1 MNGISIYREM
11 TAGMPAG
18 DLAISL
24 GEAAK
29 PATDLTSYVHF
40 DVCPTWLELA
50 IRHLSDAQVA
60 QVARVE
66 AWKGA
71 DENAKAGALQ
81 WEFEASM
88 QAIVA
93 AAIAIDALSAAVRR
107 KVKLPQLLV
116 DKWREKHTP
125 RYIQTSEVL
134 RRALSLTPRAASALR
149 QNLGEISRF
158 RNLAIDPSGATDARV
173 LHPEL
178 NIGVEWRFAYFR
190 CDNALLI
197 VKVTVRLILELLA
210 SGKPQD
216 AEVQAYV
223 NALWSRVE
231 PLQNSNAIGS
241 HVRRDQRLSVL

>member
-1 MNGISIYREM
+1 MNGAPIYREM
-11 TAGMPAG
+11 MAGMSTG
-18 DLAISL
+18 SLAIL
-24 GEAAK
+24 PGEAAK
-29 PATDLTSYVHF
+29 PAADFASYVHF

-50 IRHLSDAQVA
+50 IRHLSDAHVA
-60 QVARVE
+60 QVARIE
-66 AWKGA
+66 AWKSA

-93 AAIAIDALSAAVRR
+93 AAIAIDALYAAVRP

-116 DKWREKHTP
+116 EKWREKHTP
-125 RYIQTSEVL
+125 LYIQASEVL

-158 RNLAIDPSGATDARV
+158 RNLAIDPSGATDAPV

-178 NIGVEWRFAYFR
+178 RVGVEWRFAYFR

-197 VKVTVRLILELLA
+197 VKVTLRLVLELLA
-210 SGKPQD
+210 SAKPQD
-216 AEVQAYV
+216 ADVQAYV

-231 PLQNSNAIGS
+231 PLQSSNAFGPQ
-241 HVRRDQRLSVL
+241 VRRDQRLSVP

>member
-1 MNGISIYREM
+1 
-11 TAGMPAG
+11 
-18 DLAISL
+18 
-24 GEAAK
+24 
-29 PATDLTSYVHF
+29 LTSYVHF

-60 QVARVE
+60 QVARIE
-66 AWKGA
+66 AWKSA
-71 DENAKAGALQ
+71 DENTKAGALQ

-93 AAIAIDALSAAVRR
+93 AAIAIDALYAAVRP
-107 KVKLPQLLV
+107 KVKLPPLLV
-116 DKWREKHTP
+116 EKWREKHTP
-125 RYIQTSEVL
+125 LYIQTSEVL
-134 RRALSLTPRAASALR
+134 RRALSLTPRAARALR

-158 RNLAIDPSGATDARV
+158 RNLAIDPSGTTDAPV

-178 NIGVEWRFAYFR
+178 RVGVEWRFAYFR

-197 VKVTVRLILELLA
+197 VKVTLRLILELLA

-231 PLQNSNAIGS
+231 PLQNSNAFGPQ
-241 HVRRDQRLSVL
+241 VRRGHRLSVP

>member
-1 MNGISIYREM
+1 MNGAPMYREM
-11 TAGMPAG
+11 TAGISTG
-18 DLAISL
+18 SLAIL
-24 GEAAK
+24 PGEAAK
-29 PATDLTSYVHF
+29 PTTGLTPYVHF
-40 DVCPTWLELA
+40 DVCPIWLELA

-60 QVARVE
+60 QVARIE
-66 AWKGA
+66 AWKHA
-71 DENAKAGALQ
+71 DEDAKAGALQ

-93 AAIAIDALSAAVRR
+93 AAIAIDALYAAVRP
-107 KVKLPQLLV
+107 KIKLPQLLV
-116 DKWREKHTP
+116 QKWREKHTP
-125 RYIQTSEVL
+125 IYVQTSEVL
-134 RRALSLTPRAASALR
+134 RRALSLTPRAACALR

-158 RNLAIDPSGATDARV
+158 RNLAIDSSGTTDAPV

-178 NIGVEWRFAYFR
+178 RVGVEWRFAYFR

-197 VKVTVRLILELLA
+197 VKVTLRLILELLA

-231 PLQNSNAIGS
+231 PLQNSNAFGS
-241 HVRRDQRLSVL
+241 HVRRDQRLSMP

>member
-1 MNGISIYREM
+1 MNGVSIYREM
-11 TAGMPAG
+11 TAEMSASL
-18 DLAISL
+18 LAISR

-29 PATDLTSYVHF
+29 PATALTADVHF
-40 DVCPTWLELA
+40 DVCPIWLELA

-60 QVARVE
+60 QAARVE
-66 AWKGA
+66 AWKGV

-93 AAIAIDALSAAVRR
+93 AAMAIDALYAALRP

-116 DKWREKHTP
+116 EKWREKQTP
-125 RYIQTSEVL
+125 LHIQTAEIL
-134 RRALSLTPRAASALR
+134 RRALSLKPRAASALR

-158 RNLAIDPSGATDARV
+158 RNLAVDTSGTTDAPV

-178 NIGVEWRFAYFR
+178 HVGVEWRFAYFR

-197 VKVTVRLILELLA
+197 VKMTLRLIVELLA
-210 SGKPQD
+210 LGEPQD
-216 AEVQAYV
+216 AEVQAYM
-223 NALWSRVE
+223 NALRSRVE
-231 PLQNSNAIGS
+231 PLQNSNAFGPQL
-241 HVRRDQRLSVL
+241 RRDQRLSVR

>member
-1 MNGISIYREM
+1 VNGVSIYREM
-11 TAGMPAG
+11 TAGMSAG
-18 DLAISL
+18 RLATPL

-29 PATDLTSYVHF
+29 PTPDLASYVHF

-60 QVARVE
+60 QGARAE

-93 AAIAIDALSAAVRR
+93 AAIAIDALSAAVRPR
-107 KVKLPQLLV
+107 VNLPQLLV
-116 DKWREKHTP
+116 EKWREKHTP
-125 RYIQTSEVL
+125 PYIQTSEVL
-134 RRALSLTPRAASALR
+134 RRALSLRPRAASALR

-158 RNLAIDPSGATDARV
+158 RNLAIDPSGTTDAPV

-178 NIGVEWRFAYFR
+178 HVGVEWRFAYFR

-197 VKVTVRLILELLA
+197 VKITLRLILELLA
-210 SGKPQD
+210 LGEPQD
-216 AEVQAYV
+216 AEVRAYMH
-223 NALWSRVE
+223 ALRSRVE
-231 PLQNSNAIGS
+231 PLQNLNAFGPQA
-241 HVRRDQRLSVL
+241 RRDHRLSVL